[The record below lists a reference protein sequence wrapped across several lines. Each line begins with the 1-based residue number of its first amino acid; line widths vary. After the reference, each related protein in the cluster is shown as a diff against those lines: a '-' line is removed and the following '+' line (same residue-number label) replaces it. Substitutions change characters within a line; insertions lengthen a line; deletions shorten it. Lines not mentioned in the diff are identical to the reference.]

1 MMNKEEIKALFPDD
15 IEAITISKNDYD
27 RLFGE
32 LSYKN
37 IELQQ
42 KIDKAIDLIE
52 KSVTSDVGIDSNG
65 NIIKYHQLTEDE
77 TGELLE
83 ILGDKQ

>member
-1 MMNKEEIKALFPDD
+1 MNKEEIKALFPDD

-32 LSYKN
+32 LTYKN

-42 KIDKAIDLIE
+42 RIDKAIEYINKLKE
-52 KSVTSDVGIDSNG
+52 YPYLERYYV
-65 NIIKYHQLTEDE
+65 
-77 TGELLE
+77 GELLE
-83 ILGDKQ
+83 ILGGKE